1 MSSPLPV
8 RNGVNATR
16 VRLPEDGP
24 WDTALD
30 YLLDRWGHVDP
41 DGIRAR
47 FDAGEVSAADGT
59 RLTAATALSAHTFI
73 WYYRDL
79 PTETPIPFDVDVLYE
94 DDHLLVADKPH
105 FLPTTPG
112 GGYVSESALVRLRV
126 QTGIDDLTPVHRLD
140 RMTAGVV
147 LFAKNPATRGR
158 YQVLFERRQV
168 RKEYEALAGVRDDLE
183 LPVTVRSR
191 IEKSRT
197 YLLAREVPG
206 PPNAQTVVELAE
218 VLEPPLLD
226 GTAPDAG
233 SAGAAAD
240 RVGRYRLHPH
250 TGKTH
255 QLRVHMASLG
265 LGIRGDRY
273 YPVLQDES
281 PDDHARPLCLLA
293 RSVAFTDPI
302 TGRDVT
308 WSSRHTLSP

>member
-16 VRLPEDGP
+16 VRLPDDGP
-24 WDTALD
+24 WATALD

-47 FDAGEVSAADGT
+47 FDAGEVAALDGT
-59 RLTAATALSAHTFI
+59 RLTAATPLSEHTFI

-79 PTETPIPFDVDVLYE
+79 PTETPIPFDVDILHE

-126 QTGIDDLTPVHRLD
+126 RTGIDDLTPVHRLD

-147 LFAKNPATRGR
+147 LFAKDPATRGR

-168 RKEYEALAGVRDDLE
+168 RKEYEALARVRDDLE

-191 IEKSRT
+191 LEKSRS

-206 PPNAQTVVELAE
+206 EPNAETVVELAE
-218 VLEPPLLD
+218 VLDRNTL
-226 GTAPDAG
+226 AG
-233 SAGAAAD
+233 SALESEA
-240 RVGRYRLHPH
+240 VGRYRLLPH

-265 LGIRGDRY
+265 LGILGDRY
-273 YPVLQDES
+273 YPVLQDEA
-281 PDDHARPLCLLA
+281 PDDHERPLRLLA
-293 RSVAFTDPI
+293 RSIAFTDPI

-308 WSSRHTLSP
+308 WTSRRTLI

>member
-16 VRLPEDGP
+16 VRLPGDGP
-24 WDTALD
+24 WATALD

-47 FDAGEVSAADGT
+47 FDGGEVAAADGT
-59 RLTAATALSAHTFI
+59 RLTATTPLSAHTFI

-79 PTETPIPFDVDVLYE
+79 PTETPIPFDVDVLHE

-126 QTGIDDLTPVHRLD
+126 RTGIDDLTPVHRLD

-147 LFAKNPATRGR
+147 LFAKDPATRGR

-168 RKEYEALAGVRDDLE
+168 RKEYEALAGVRDDLD

-191 IEKSRT
+191 IEKSPT

-206 PPNAQTVVELAE
+206 PPNAETVVELAE
-218 VLEPPLLD
+218 VLEDRSDP
-226 GTAPDAG
+226 
-233 SAGAAAD
+233 AAE
-240 RVGRYRLHPH
+240 RVGRYRLRPR

-273 YPVLQDES
+273 YPVLQDEA
-281 PDDHARPLCLLA
+281 PDDHARPLGLLA

-302 TGRDVT
+302 TGREVT
-308 WSSRHTLSP
+308 FSSRRSLAP

>member
-24 WDTALD
+24 WPTALD

-41 DGIRAR
+41 NGIRAR
-47 FDAGEVSAADGT
+47 FDAGEVAALDGT
-59 RLTAATALSAHTFI
+59 RLTAATPLSAHTFI

-79 PTETPIPFDVDVLYE
+79 PTEAPIPFDVDILHE

-126 QTGIDDLTPVHRLD
+126 RTGIDDLTPVHRLD

-147 LFAKNPATRGR
+147 LFAKDPATRGR

-168 RKEYEALAGVRDDLE
+168 HKEYEALAGVRDDLR

-191 IEKSRT
+191 IEKSRS

-206 PPNAQTVVELAE
+206 EPNAETVVELAE
-218 VLEPPLLD
+218 VLD
-226 GTAPDAG
+226 RGTLEC
-233 SAGAAAD
+233 SALESVSP
-240 RVGRYRLHPH
+240 VGRYRLLPH

-265 LGIRGDRY
+265 LGILGDRY
-273 YPVLQDES
+273 YPVLQDEA
-281 PDDHARPLCLLA
+281 PDDHARPLRLLA
-293 RSVAFTDPI
+293 RSIAFTDPI
-302 TGRDVT
+302 TGRDAT
-308 WSSRHTLSP
+308 WTSRRTLI

>member
-1 MSSPLPV
+1 MPSPLPV

-16 VRLPEDGP
+16 VRLPDDGP
-24 WDTALD
+24 WATALD

-59 RLTAATALSAHTFI
+59 RLTAATPLTAHTFL

-79 PTETPIPFDVDVLYE
+79 PTETPIPFDVDVLHE

-112 GGYVSESALVRLRV
+112 GGFVSESALVRLRV
-126 QTGIDDLTPVHRLD
+126 RTGIDDLTPVHRLD

-147 LFAKNPATRGR
+147 LFAKDPATRGR
-158 YQVLFERRQV
+158 YQVMFERRQV
-168 RKEYEALAGVRDDLE
+168 HKEYEALAGVRPDLA

-191 IEKSRT
+191 IEKSRS

-206 PPNAQTVVELAE
+206 PPNAETVVELDRVLEGE
-218 VLEPPLLD
+218 VLECSDPPI
-226 GTAPDAG
+226 
-233 SAGAAAD
+233 
-240 RVGRYRLHPH
+240 GRYRLYPH

-273 YPVLQDES
+273 YPVLQDEA
-281 PDDHARPLCLLA
+281 PDDHGRPLCLLA
-293 RSVAFTDPI
+293 RSIGFTDPI

-308 WSSRHTLSP
+308 YTSRRTLGP

>member
-16 VRLPEDGP
+16 VRLPADGP
-24 WDTALD
+24 WTTALD

-59 RLTAATALSAHTFI
+59 RLTAATPLNAHTFI

-79 PTETPIPFDVDVLYE
+79 PTETPIPFEVDILHE
-94 DDHLLVADKPH
+94 DEHLLVADKPH

-126 QTGIDDLTPVHRLD
+126 RTGIDDLTPIHRLD

-147 LFAKNPATRGR
+147 LFAKDPATRGR
-158 YQVLFERRQV
+158 YQVLFERRHV

-191 IEKSRT
+191 IEKSRS

-206 PPNAQTVVELAE
+206 PPNAETVVELAE
-218 VLEPPLLD
+218 ILD
-226 GTAPDAG
+226 ARAG
-233 SAGAAAD
+233 HGPGDRGGED
-240 RVGRYRLHPH
+240 RVGRYRLLPH

-273 YPVLQDES
+273 YPVLQDEA

-293 RSVAFTDPI
+293 RSIAFTDPV
-302 TGRDVT
+302 TGRDVSYT
-308 WSSRHTLSP
+308 SRRTLSS